1 MVVFLKVKNTETQR
15 RERTVVKLHVPSHP
29 PSPVHHSP
37 DGQEKGAQKTLALPW
52 LVHFVEGVVVF
63 LSSSLL
69 EFLL

>member
-1 MVVFLKVKNTETQR
+1 MVFLTFKSRETEV
-15 RERTVVKLHVPSHP
+15 RELWLSSMP
-29 PSPVHHSP
+29 PAVLPALSIALQTAGERGTE
-37 DGQEKGAQKTLALPW
+37 DTALPW